1 MAEANLT
8 NLGTVIGK
16 SASGVLTSGTAG
28 TLIHNVSSGNE
39 TWLVKSLIL
48 SNNASTTG
56 LDCEIDI
63 IINESGT
70 TRYILY
76 RAWVPYG
83 TTLVVLDEALPIYL
97 QYQDYLRVGAASG
110 SGLNYVFKYET
121 LRE

>member
-1 MAEANLT
+1 MAEANLV
-8 NLGTVIGK
+8 NIGTVVGR
-16 SASGVLTSGTAG
+16 SASSVLSSGTAG

-48 SNNASTTG
+48 SNNSSNAT
-56 LDCEIDI
+56 DCQVDV

-97 QYQDYLRVGAASG
+97 QYQDYLRVGAAAG
-110 SGLNYVFKYET
+110 NGLNYVFKYET